1 MQQRRSSGR
10 RHSNCD
16 SIRVMNDAEKPSRTA
31 RASRQEAKD
40 ASGHAHPLQ
49 SNLDHFIAR
58 VDSLADH
65 TTLAIA
71 AIVQSHKQESA
82 KFSDFMMTVAKPV
95 EGGENAFTVPEG
107 QFTAFRRLRRR
118 FLRSRH
124 ALISVRRSFIVA
136 LVSDFDSFMSAT
148 LKAFYHLRP
157 EALNASERTM
167 TYSELVAFDS
177 IEAARE
183 YIVEKDVESFLRSSH
198 SEQFR
203 TLESKLDIHLR
214 KDLAVWKDFIEL
226 TERRNLFVHNDAI
239 VNERYL
245 QVCSSEGY
253 DCSDTKKGKVL
264 GVSKNYFSKAHNVVY
279 ELAAKLSH
287 VLWRKLSPEDR
298 ERADAHFAGTLIYD
312 LLDEKRYRLAR
323 TLADFGASTFKKWGS
338 DYFRRA
344 LVVNRAQAYL
354 WDGKRDEAQRVL
366 DAEDW
371 SAVNDEFQVCVASLR
386 NNIPEVIRFIK
397 ALGPSSRPG
406 KDGYRGWPV
415 FRELRKTKE
424 FHEAFLDVFG
434 EPLAT
439 VTVDGVD
446 SPSLSGASAPTSSAL
461 AHGPN
466 DGDDKPSKVH

>member
-1 MQQRRSSGR
+1 M
-10 RHSNCD
+10 
-16 SIRVMNDAEKPSRTA
+16 K
-31 RASRQEAKD
+31 
-40 ASGHAHPLQ
+40 
-49 SNLDHFIAR
+49 
-58 VDSLADH
+58 LAM
-65 TTLAIA
+65 A
-71 AIVQSHKQESA
+71 AIGRSNRQESA

-95 EGGENAFTVPEG
+95 EGEDNAFIVPEG

-118 FLRSRH
+118 YLRSKH
-124 ALISVRRSFIVA
+124 ALVSVRRSFIVA
-136 LVSDFDSFMSAT
+136 LVSEFDSFMSAT
-148 LKAFYHLRP
+148 LKAFYRLRP

-177 IEAARE
+177 IEGARE
-183 YIVEKDVESFLRSSH
+183 HIVEKDVESFLRSSH

-203 TLESKLDIHLR
+203 ALESKLDIRLR
-214 KDLAVWKDFIEL
+214 KDVAIWKDFIEL
-226 TERRNLFVHNDAI
+226 TERRNLFVHNDGI
-239 VNERYL
+239 VNERYMH
-245 QVCSSEGY
+245 VCSSEGY
-253 DCSDTKKGKVL
+253 DCSETTKGKVL
-264 GVSKNYFSKAHNVVY
+264 DVSMYYFSRAHEVVY

-287 VLWRKLSPEDR
+287 VLWRKISPEDN

-354 WDGKRDEAQRVL
+354 WDGKRDEALRIL

-371 SAVNDEFQVCVASLR
+371 SAANDEFQVCVASLR
-386 NNIPEVIRFIK
+386 QNIPEVIRFMK
-397 ALGPSSRPG
+397 ALGLSSQPG

-424 FHEAFLDVFG
+424 FQETFLDVFG

-446 SPSLSGASAPTSSAL
+446 SPALPGASAPTSSAL
-461 AHGPN
+461 EHSPN
-466 DGDDKPSKVH
+466 DGDDKPSNVH